1 MNTLRFVKRADL
13 MVSVPFRIKKRIV
26 LRDMNITF
34 QLIFQ
39 DIYHQVLVIEDLIFP
54 KFLGHLNTFDDDKL
68 IF

>member
-13 MVSVPFRIKKRIV
+13 MVSVPFTIKKRIV

-39 DIYHQVLVIEDLIFP
+39 DIYHQVLDIEDLIFP

>member
-13 MVSVPFRIKKRIV
+13 MVSVPFTIKKRIV

>member
-39 DIYHQVLVIEDLIFP
+39 DIYHQILDIEDLIFP
-54 KFLGHLNTFDDDKL
+54 KFLDHLNTFDDDKL

>member
-26 LRDMNITF
+26 LRDINITF

-39 DIYHQVLVIEDLIFP
+39 DIYHQVLDIEDLIFP

>member
-39 DIYHQVLVIEDLIFP
+39 DIYHQVLDIEDLIFP

>member
-13 MVSVPFRIKKRIV
+13 MVSVPFTIKKRIV

-39 DIYHQVLVIEDLIFP
+39 DIYHQVLDIEDLIFP
-54 KFLGHLNTFDDDKL
+54 KFLDHLNTFDDDKL